1 MFFTRQIRLGVLL
14 LAFAVFLS
22 WSGARSLVVV
32 HGKILLVFCGSRS
45 LEALDLSSSR
55 LFFFGGIFFGFFFLL
70 SLLLF
75 EKNLGEKYEVQ
86 GRLLAGEEEEEML
99 MREERTR
106 ISRRR
111 GRSRG
116 RRRRRR
122 RNVSDVVVCGAAA
135 AVAAGD
141 FLFSAPGL
149 ESRAARPPSC

>member
-116 RRRRRR
+116 RRRRR
-122 RNVSDVVVCGAAA
+122 NVSDVVVCGAAA